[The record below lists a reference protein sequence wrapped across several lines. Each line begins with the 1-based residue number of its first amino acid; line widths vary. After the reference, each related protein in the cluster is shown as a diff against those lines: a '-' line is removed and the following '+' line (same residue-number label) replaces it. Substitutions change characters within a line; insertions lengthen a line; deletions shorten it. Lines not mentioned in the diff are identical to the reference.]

1 MSENNSDHKTKN
13 KPYYFTAFP
22 NSLLYGSLLSR
33 DEKIILLFIIA
44 KGDKGCSYSLHKW
57 WELTGFGDYHIRR
70 ALARLAVL
78 KLVHV
83 IYGKKYGK
91 HERTRY
97 ESHHYTFKPDPFSW
111 KLTKEMHERL
121 IDECKVLNFPVKNFE
136 HAPFP
141 NAQGFEI
148 VFQHI
153 CPKFS
158 KGRKGRVKNPPI
170 RSAEDE
176 TTSQADQTEVIPA
189 TVVIQKPEINW
200 ASKIEK
206 LANLSMLEL
215 AADFFRQI
223 ERVQLV
229 RAKAD
234 DFEPQRRAYIEALD
248 QAFTLRVEKQK
259 NSDEETIYFLRT
271 FEGSGLSPAEIS
283 DRLESEL
290 WKSKRNQQVRPS

>member
-1 MSENNSDHKTKN
+1 MNESDHKQKN

-22 NSLLYGSLLSR
+22 NSLLYGKLLSR

-44 KGDKGCSYSLHKW
+44 KGEKGCCYSLHKW

-70 ALARLAVL
+70 ALARLTVL
-78 KLVHV
+78 KLVDV
-83 IYGKKYGK
+83 QYGRKYGSY
-91 HERTRY
+91 ELTRY

-121 IDECKVLNFPVKNFE
+121 IEECKVLNFPVKNFE
-136 HAPFP
+136 HVPFP
-141 NAQGFEI
+141 NTQGFEI
-148 VFQHI
+148 VFQHL

-158 KGRKGRVKNPPI
+158 KGRKGRVKNRAFETVEQIPSPPEEI
-170 RSAEDE
+170 
-176 TTSQADQTEVIPA
+176 EVDPS
-189 TVVIQKPEINW
+189 TPVIHKQEINW
-200 ASKIEK
+200 AVKIEK
-206 LANLSMLEL
+206 IASLSMLEL

-223 ERVQLV
+223 KRVQLV

-234 DFEPQRRAYIEALD
+234 DFEPERRAYIEALD

-259 NSDEETIYFLRT
+259 LSDEETIYFLRG
-271 FEGSGLSPAEIS
+271 FEKLGLTPEEIS

-290 WKSKRNQQVRPS
+290 WKSKREHQARPS